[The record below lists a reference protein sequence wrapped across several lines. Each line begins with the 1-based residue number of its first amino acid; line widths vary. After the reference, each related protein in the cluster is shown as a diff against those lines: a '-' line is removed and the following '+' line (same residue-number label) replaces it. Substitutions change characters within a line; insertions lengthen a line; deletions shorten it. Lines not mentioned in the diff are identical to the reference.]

1 MSHIEDQDTYGESLI
16 YSPKLVYNNHKEGK
30 KVLHDIEKELNSC
43 NEFIISVAFIK
54 DSGLAPVKMTLK
66 ELEEKEIPG
75 KILTTDYLTFSEPKA
90 LDEISKFKNI
100 EIKMYRTDEANLGF
114 HTKGYVFKKGD
125 IYKII
130 VGSSNLTHDALLKN
144 HEWNTKITS
153 INEAAYVNNV
163 LEQFD
168 QLWHSPNTYNYCD
181 IKEAYKKEYELKKQ
195 QKVLALDFS
204 VTENNPSKLI
214 PNSMQQKF
222 IENLRLIVDS
232 GENKALL
239 ISATGTGKTYAS
251 AFAARELG
259 FKKIL
264 FLVHRKEILNQA
276 KNTYEKVF
284 DHQLSTGLLTG
295 NNKSFDSDIL
305 FATVQTITQSTI
317 INQFS
322 ENQWDLI
329 IIDEAHHSTAA
340 SYKKILDYFNPKLWL
355 GMTATPDK
363 RIKEESV
370 YDLFNHNIAHEI
382 RLQDALEEDLLCPF
396 HYYGI
401 TDLDVDNQRI
411 DNKSEFKYLTSDNR
425 VKHIMTQASIYGYSG
440 DRVKG
445 LIFCSNVNE
454 AIELSNKLNKKGLR
468 TQALSGNDSSEKR
481 LDAINRLVQKDGTD
495 NRALDYILTVDIFS
509 EGVDVPEINQI
520 IMLRPTQSPI
530 VFTQQLGRGLRKS
543 FDKEY
548 VVILDFI
555 GNYDSNY
562 MIPIALS
569 GDKSYNKDTVRRF
582 VYDGGAT
589 LPGTS
594 TIHFDKIAREK
605 IYTSIDQVKF
615 SSKNLIKENYQ
626 NLKYKLGHIPKLSD
640 FELYGEMDVQ
650 LIINEYN
657 SYHEF
662 LLSVEKQEY
671 NIKLN
676 EIQTRMIEFVSKKIA
691 NGKRIHELV
700 LLQLLLDNKNNVLS
714 ELKRTLKSYYD
725 IVMDN
730 NCEQNIIN
738 YMTNNF
744 LNNKKYNNCIFIKQV
759 GNRYEI
765 STEFKKQLQDDNFR
779 SIIAELITYGI
790 NRYEKK
796 YSNRYLDTNLVIKQK
811 YTYEDVTRL
820 LNWEKDVP
828 SLNIGGYM
836 YNETTK
842 TMPVFVNYHKHE
854 DGNNVIKYEDRFID
868 QQQIITISKRNRTL
882 NSDDV
887 NKLTNSISLG
897 IDLHL
902 FVRKNKNDKEG
913 KEFYYLGKMS
923 NNGFSEEIV
932 MDDKAE
938 NSSKAV
944 EMGFDLDVPVQ
955 DNLYNYIVEE

>member
-1 MSHIEDQDTYGESLI
+1 MSHIDDQDTYGESLV
-16 YSPKLVYNNHKEGK
+16 YSPKLLYNNHKEGK

-43 NEFIISVAFIK
+43 QEFYISVAFIK
-54 DSGLAPVKMTLK
+54 DSGLAPLKMTLK
-66 ELEEKEIPG
+66 ELEEKGIPG

-153 INEAAYVNNV
+153 IDEAIYVNNV
-163 LEQFD
+163 LEQFN

-181 IKEAYKKEYELKKQ
+181 IKETYEKEYELKKQ
-195 QKVLALDFS
+195 QKSRTLDFS
-204 VTENNPSKLI
+204 GTENNPSKLI

-264 FLVHRKEILNQA
+264 FLAHRKEILNQA

-305 FATVQTITQSTI
+305 FATVQTITQSPI

-340 SYKKILDYFNPKLWL
+340 SYKKILEYFNPKLWL

-401 TDLDVDNQRI
+401 TDLDVDNQKI
-411 DNKSEFKYLTSDNR
+411 DSKSDFKYLTSDNR
-425 VKHIMTQASIYGYSG
+425 VKHIMTQAGIYGYSG

-481 LDAINRLVQKDGTD
+481 QDAINRLVQKDGTD
-495 NRALDYILTVDIFS
+495 NSALDYILTVDIFS

-543 FDKEY
+543 IDKEY

-700 LLQLLLDNKNNVLS
+700 LLQLLLHNKNDVLS
-714 ELKRTLKSYYD
+714 ELKRTLKSNYD
-725 IVMDN
+725 IVMDY

-759 GNRYEI
+759 GDRYEI
-765 STEFKKQLQDDNFR
+765 STDFKKQLQDDNFR
-779 SIIAELITYGI
+779 SIISELITYGI
-790 NRYEKK
+790 NCYEKK
-796 YSNRYLDTNLVIKQK
+796 YSNRYLDTDLVINQK
-811 YTYEDVTRL
+811 YTYEDVIRL

-828 SLNIGGYM
+828 KLNIGGYM

-854 DGNNVIKYEDRFID
+854 DGSNVIKYEDRFID

-887 NKLTNSISLG
+887 NKLTNSLSLG

-913 KEFYYLGKMS
+913 NEFYYLGKMS
-923 NNGFSEEIV
+923 NNGFSEEII

-938 NSSKAV
+938 NSTKAV

>member
-1 MSHIEDQDTYGESLI
+1 MIHIEDQDTYGESLV
-16 YSPKLVYNNHKEGK
+16 YSPKLVYNNYKEGK
-30 KVLHDIEKELNSC
+30 KVIQDIEKELNSC
-43 NEFIISVAFIK
+43 NEFFISVAFIK
-54 DSGLAPVKMTLK
+54 DSGLAPLKMTLK
-66 ELEEKEIPG
+66 ELEEKGIPG
-75 KILTTDYLTFSEPKA
+75 KIITTDYLTFSEPKA

-100 EIKMYRTDEANLGF
+100 EIKMYRTNEANLGF

-153 INEAAYVNNV
+153 IDEAAYVNNV
-163 LEQFD
+163 LEQFN

-181 IKEAYKKEYELKKQ
+181 IKEVYKKEYELKKQ
-195 QKVLALDFS
+195 QKVLELDFS
-204 VTENNPSKLI
+204 ATENNQSKLA

-222 IENLRLIVDS
+222 IENLSSIVDS

-251 AFAARELG
+251 AFAARELS

-264 FLVHRKEILNQA
+264 FLAHRKELLTQA
-276 KNTYEKVF
+276 KNAYEKVF
-284 DHQLSTGLLTG
+284 GDQLSTGLLTG
-295 NNKSFDSDIL
+295 NYKSFDSDIL
-305 FATVQTITQSTI
+305 FATVQTITQSDI

-329 IIDEAHHSTAA
+329 VIDEAHHSTAA

-363 RIKEESV
+363 RFKEESV

-411 DNKSEFKYLTSDNR
+411 DNKSDFKYLTSDNR
-425 VKHIMTQASIYGYSG
+425 VKHIMTQAGIYGYSG

-454 AIELSNKLNKKGLR
+454 AIELSNKLNKKGYR
-468 TQALSGNDSSEKR
+468 TQALSGKDSSEKR
-481 LDAINRLVQKDGTD
+481 QDAINRLVQNDGSD
-495 NRALDYILTVDIFS
+495 SNALDYILTVDIFS

-530 VFTQQLGRGLRKS
+530 VFTQQLGRGLRKCIG
-543 FDKEY
+543 KEY

-626 NLKYKLGHIPKLSD
+626 NLKYKLGRIPKISD

-700 LLQLLLDNKNNVLS
+700 LLQLLLNNKKNVLS
-714 ELKRTLKSYYD
+714 ELKRTLKSNYD
-725 IVMDN
+725 IVMDY

-744 LNNKKYNNCIFIKQV
+744 LNNKYNNCIFIKQV
-759 GNRYEI
+759 GDKYEI

-779 SIIAELITYGI
+779 SIIAELITYGR

-796 YSNRYLDTNLVIKQK
+796 YSKRYLDTNLVINQK

-854 DGNNVIKYEDRFID
+854 DRSNVIKYEDRFID
-868 QQQIITISKRNRTL
+868 QQQIITISKRKRTL

-887 NKLTNSISLG
+887 NKLINSLSLG

-923 NNGFSEEIV
+923 NNGFSEEII

-938 NSSKAV
+938 NSTKAV
-944 EMGFDLDVPVQ
+944 EMGFELDVPVQ

>member
-1 MSHIEDQDTYGESLI
+1 MSHIDDQDTYGESLV

-30 KVLHDIEKELNSC
+30 KVLHDIEKELDSC
-43 NEFIISVAFIK
+43 NEFFISVAFIK
-54 DSGLAPVKMTLK
+54 DSGLAPLKMTLK
-66 ELEEKEIPG
+66 ELEEKGIPG

-90 LDEISKFKNI
+90 LNEISKFKNI

-153 INEAAYVNNV
+153 INEAIYVNNV
-163 LEQFD
+163 LEQFN

-181 IKEAYKKEYELKKQ
+181 IKETYEKEYELKKQ
-195 QKVLALDFS
+195 QKLLTLDFS
-204 VTENNPSKLI
+204 GTENNPSKLI

-264 FLVHRKEILNQA
+264 FLAHRKEILNQA

-382 RLQDALEEDLLCPF
+382 RLKDALEEDLLCPF

-401 TDLDVDNQRI
+401 TDLDVDNQKI
-411 DNKSEFKYLTSDNR
+411 DSKSDFKYLTSDDR
-425 VKHIMTQASIYGYSG
+425 VKHIMTQAGIYGYSG

-481 LDAINRLVQKDGTD
+481 QDAINRLVQKDGTD
-495 NRALDYILTVDIFS
+495 NSALDYILTVDIFS

-543 FDKEY
+543 IDKEY

-626 NLKYKLGHIPKLSD
+626 NIKYKLGHIPKLSD

-676 EIQTRMIEFVSKKIA
+676 GIQTRMIEFVSKK
-691 NGKRIHELV
+691 
-700 LLQLLLDNKNNVLS
+700 
-714 ELKRTLKSYYD
+714 
-725 IVMDN
+725 
-730 NCEQNIIN
+730 
-738 YMTNNF
+738 
-744 LNNKKYNNCIFIKQV
+744 
-759 GNRYEI
+759 
-765 STEFKKQLQDDNFR
+765 
-779 SIIAELITYGI
+779 
-790 NRYEKK
+790 
-796 YSNRYLDTNLVIKQK
+796 
-811 YTYEDVTRL
+811 
-820 LNWEKDVP
+820 
-828 SLNIGGYM
+828 
-836 YNETTK
+836 
-842 TMPVFVNYHKHE
+842 
-854 DGNNVIKYEDRFID
+854 
-868 QQQIITISKRNRTL
+868 
-882 NSDDV
+882 
-887 NKLTNSISLG
+887 
-897 IDLHL
+897 
-902 FVRKNKNDKEG
+902 
-913 KEFYYLGKMS
+913 
-923 NNGFSEEIV
+923 
-932 MDDKAE
+932 
-938 NSSKAV
+938 
-944 EMGFDLDVPVQ
+944 
-955 DNLYNYIVEE
+955 

>member
-1 MSHIEDQDTYGESLI
+1 MSHIDDQDTYGESLV

-43 NEFIISVAFIK
+43 NEFFISVAFIK
-54 DSGLAPVKMTLK
+54 DSGLAPLKMTLK
-66 ELEEKEIPG
+66 ELEEKGIPG

-153 INEAAYVNNV
+153 IDEAIYVNNV
-163 LEQFD
+163 LEQFN

-181 IKEAYKKEYELKKQ
+181 IKETYEKEYELKKQ
-195 QKVLALDFS
+195 QKLLTLDFS
-204 VTENNPSKLI
+204 GTENNPSKLI

-264 FLVHRKEILNQA
+264 FLAHRKEILNQA
-276 KNTYEKVF
+276 KNTYDKVF

-401 TDLDVDNQRI
+401 TDLDVDNQKI
-411 DNKSEFKYLTSDNR
+411 DSKSDFKYLTSDNR
-425 VKHIMTQASIYGYSG
+425 VKHIMTQAGIYGYSG

-481 LDAINRLVQKDGTD
+481 QDAINRLVQKDGTD
-495 NRALDYILTVDIFS
+495 NSALDYILTVDIFS

-520 IMLRPTQSPI
+520 IMLRPTQSPT

-543 FDKEY
+543 IDKEY

-700 LLQLLLDNKNNVLS
+700 LLQLLLDNKKDVLS
-714 ELKRTLKSYYD
+714 ELKRTLKSNYD
-725 IVMDN
+725 IVIDY

-759 GNRYEI
+759 GDRYEI

-796 YSNRYLDTNLVIKQK
+796 YSNRYLDTDLVINQK

-828 SLNIGGYM
+828 KLNIGGYM

-887 NKLTNSISLG
+887 NKLTNSLSLG
-897 IDLHL
+897 IELHL

-913 KEFYYLGKMS
+913 NEFYYLGKMS
-923 NNGFSEEIV
+923 NNGFSEEII

-938 NSSKAV
+938 NSTKAV